1 MEIVRT
7 FKSTEEY
14 INFINQNKIDEVYK
28 EAVDKAIGNQV
39 TEEIIQEAITELS
52 DTESELGI
60 LEDLFIENKVSQ
72 KELTNAKRRHTKA
85 RKNLDRL
92 LEEENK
98 NGN

>member
-39 TEEIIQEAITELS
+39 TEEIVQEAITELS
-52 DTESELGI
+52 DAEAELGI

>member
-1 MEIVRT
+1 MEIVGT
-7 FKSTEEY
+7 FKSTEEH
-14 INFINQNKIDEVYK
+14 INSINQNKIDEVYK

-52 DTESELGI
+52 DAESELGI

>member
-14 INFINQNKIDEVYK
+14 INQNKIDEVYK

-52 DTESELGI
+52 DAESELGI